1 MTPVCRSRSVLSAPW
16 ARRGYT
22 FIELM
27 IVVAVMVA
35 IAGMAIPAF
44 GATLARSRIQT
55 NASNMVQ
62 DLQLVRNSAIA
73 YQQDLYVYIC
83 TSPASSGTVYYY
95 ELFQKDPTNLT
106 ESSRHYTPADAPVA
120 GRFERKVASY
130 NMAFG
135 LPVQSGSAYSF
146 TAATVDAKQYLVLA
160 YCCGRGS
167 NFRGQPVVVS
177 NVSATPPTYV
187 AFSSA
192 IGIPVVDAANA
203 RTWYVAISPTGRA
216 SSTPMSP

>member
-1 MTPVCRSRSVLSAPW
+1 MTHT
-16 ARRGYT
+16 RRIREALPFGRVGYT
-22 FIELM
+22 LIELM
-27 IVVAVMVA
+27 IVVAVMIA
-35 IAGMAIPAF
+35 IAGMAIPSF

-55 NASNMVQ
+55 NSANMVQ
-62 DLQLVRNSAIA
+62 DLQLVRNSAIS
-73 YQQDLYVYIC
+73 YQQDLYVYVC
-83 TSPASSGTVYYY
+83 TNPASGRIVYYF

-120 GRFERKVASY
+120 GRFERKVVSY
-130 NMAFG
+130 NMALG
-135 LPVQSGSAYSF
+135 LPVQSGSVYSF
-146 TAATVDAKQYLVLA
+146 TAATVDGKQYLVLA
-160 YCCGRGS
+160 YCCGKGS

-203 RTWYVAISPTGRA
+203 RTWYVNISPAGRA
-216 SSTPMSP
+216 SSTPVSP